1 MANVEQLREKAEK
14 ARERV
19 EKSKLTIARHEKT
32 LSKKIEAVL
41 KATGIDVKGM
51 NKDEVWSALNPREN
65 DNFELAFGV
74 SRALEAIVESNKKLI
89 ENEKTLSNW
98 ELKLDKEVNQ
108 ERFMNDNA
116 PQVLKDFVQAWKEMA
131 HEWYIFNY
139 NFMVQTLDSMEEKRR
154 LETIAYVEGH
164 PEQMGAYLG
173 ENGKIASYWEN
184 DTLNIRSRGL
194 AKHLEESGLD
204 YMSEKKVKSNFGLLI
219 NDMYSVKFDDER
231 RLAILETF
239 LENERKAKL
248 LDLVYRITH
257 ITGEITD
264 AEDLYISEKGN
275 LDGTVI
281 GEKGTAVVN
290 TIGAGGYN
298 IQCFHYRT
306 LVKELKNK

>member
-1 MANVEQLREKAEK
+1 MANVEQLREKTEK

-32 LSKKIEAVL
+32 LTKKIQAVL
-41 KATGIDVKGM
+41 KETGVDVSGM
-51 NKDEVWSALNPREN
+51 KKDEVWNAVDAREGN
-65 DNFELAFGV
+65 NFELLFGV

-98 ELKLDKEVNQ
+98 EIKLDKEVNQ

-139 NFMVQTLDSMEEKRR
+139 NFMSETLDSMKEKRHQ
-154 LETIAYVEGH
+154 ETIAYAEGH

-173 ENGKIASYWEN
+173 EDGKIVSYWKN
-184 DTLNIRSRGL
+184 DTINIKSRGL
-194 AKHLEESGLD
+194 AKHLEENGLD
-204 YMSEKKVKSNFGLLI
+204 YMSEKKVKSSFGLLI
-219 NDMYSVKFDDER
+219 NEMYSVKFDDER

-306 LVKELKNK
+306 LVKELKTK